1 MVRDLVFKYQGQDYA
16 LRPTFE
22 LLQKLEQVKP
32 LMGMLASAR
41 DGASL
46 TDVAAYLAVML
57 EATGKKV
64 DRLEVLQSLSA
75 PDSSSVDH
83 VLMEI
88 LRAAMPN
95 LFEKSAGKAEPQ
107 PAAKKKPTTKRKAG

>member
-32 LMGMLASAR
+32 ILSLCSKDHPTPSITDMG
-41 DGASL
+41 G
-46 TDVAAYLAVML
+46 YLAILL
-57 EATGKKV
+57 EASGKKV
-64 DRLEVLQSLSA
+64 DRMEAVYALSA
-75 PDSSSVDH
+75 PDSSSVGQIMNE
-83 VLMEI
+83 V

-107 PAAKKKPTTKRKAG
+107 PAAKKKPATKRKAG